1 MAPEGEASVSKAGAL
16 SATRMEQGGRPRANP
31 AVLYRELRTGCV
43 LYHPATNEAHVL
55 NLTAAYIWTC
65 CDGSMDV
72 DAIAADVAKV
82 CQLSHSQA
90 LKDVRKALR
99 SFHAKDLLVE

>member
-1 MAPEGEASVSKAGAL
+1 VAKTATLSEATIPETE
-16 SATRMEQGGRPRANP
+16 RPRASP
-31 AVLYRELRTGCV
+31 TILYRELKTGCV
-43 LYHPATNEAHVL
+43 LYHPGTNEAHVL

-72 DAIAADVAKV
+72 AAIAAHVAEV
-82 CQLSHSQA
+82 CQLPLPQA

-99 SFHAKDLLVE
+99 SFDAKQLLL

>member
-1 MAPEGEASVSKAGAL
+1 VAKTATFSEATIPETE
-16 SATRMEQGGRPRANP
+16 RPRANP
-31 AVLYRELRTGCV
+31 AVLYRELRSGCV
-43 LYHPATNEAHVL
+43 LYDPGTNEAHVL

-72 DAIAADVAKV
+72 AAIAADVAKV
-82 CQLSHSQA
+82 CQLPLPQA

-99 SFHAKDLLVE
+99 SFHAKQLLL